1 MLYLQYSKTKYSS
14 NSKYSKNKTK
24 CLGMINSKIRRM
36 LGDGGQVLGRGDD
49 SGCNITKVVTQS
61 FRCICTVLVLKLGK
75 WVFIIPL
82 LIYIFVVAIF
92 YNYMLCPK
100 RDVLVD
106 K

>member
-24 CLGMINSKIRRM
+24 CLGMRNSKIRRM

-49 SGCNITKVVTQS
+49 SGCNITNVVTQS

-82 LIYIFVVAIF
+82 LIYICGCNILQLYVVS
-92 YNYMLCPK
+92 
-100 RDVLVD
+100 
-106 K
+106 